1 MAVDIATLQLEIKT
15 NGAQKASD
23 VLAKLEAQSKK
34 TEGATTQMGNE
45 AQKVYE
51 KTRTAAER
59 YEREIAQLN
68 AMRKAGAISEDT
80 HKRAIK
86 QAGDEMDRA
95 KSKGTALGNSLRG
108 LGSVLGMVF
117 SVATAGQI
125 LAIADKM
132 NVMESQL
139 KSVTQAGD
147 SYKGVYSQL
156 LEIANRNQTAMGST
170 ADLYTKTA
178 RAMQP
183 LGATTSQLMSFT
195 DNLSRTMKA
204 AGLSAEDQSG
214 AILQLSQAMGSG
226 RLQGDEFRSIME
238 RAPTVMQALADSM
251 GVPIGQLKKLGSE
264 GAITS
269 DKIFSAFQT
278 LPESVKKIAVP
289 ASVSGS
295 WTVLTNN
302 IQDYIHRADKATGVT
317 GIFAGII
324 NTMANNLD
332 VIVPIIGV
340 GLVGALG
347 LMSIGLVNMTGEL
360 VLATAAQWGLNIAMG
375 ANPIGLIVLAI
386 GAAIAA
392 IVALIVK
399 WDAVKQAFD
408 DNPILNALFPI
419 IPIIRGIGDAFDYI
433 KPKAEDTFGAIGI
446 MADDFANMSI
456 WDDIANSADSTWEN
470 IKSSASSMW
479 DDLMSWGSNAID
491 AISSYIPSL
500 SDVWGVVWGNI
511 QNIAGAVGSALVGIL
526 GQDTVNAITA
536 GFTAMYSAVSSMLS
550 GLLSFANKVIS
561 YVSSAYSQAQTNS
574 AAANYGRQEG
584 FSGSAMGVSGVNS
597 QATMPK
603 TPSAGAM
610 PKLGGAGGGGKK
622 GGGGG
627 GKKGGGG
634 GGGSG
639 KNTAQQAIDDYKRM
653 IEDFENKIA
662 DVKGNTKEFSDF
674 GAKSIYTA
682 VEKFDAGITKLKEKL
697 KGMKP
702 EALSKAIADL
712 RAKANELDQAKMQE
726 SVAKFGFDIK
736 SKLDDMAYENTLIG
750 KTADEIDRMRYAR
763 ELDNQVL
770 RLSVG
775 MSPEYVAQLKVQ
787 ADVAKSRFDDIQAAK
802 DKIEAQEKGDWM
814 AGISKGFD
822 EWINKAS
829 DFAGIMQSSVG
840 STLDSIS
847 NAFGDLVTKG
857 KADFKS
863 LTASILSDLAK
874 IMMKKAIAGIGSSI
888 MGGLGF
894 SFMAKGGAYDNGIQA
909 FANGGTFT
917 NSIVDSPTLFK
928 FANGTGLMGEA
939 GAEAIMPLSRDSKGR
954 LGVTVNGGQ
963 QAGGGVTVTTVVNI
977 NQNGESDSKTT
988 TAGTNAQQGKQLGEM
1003 IRAVVMETI
1012 VTQKRNGGLFA

>member
-51 KTRTAAER
+51 KTRTSAGR

-68 AMRKAGAISEDT
+68 SMRKAGAISEET
-80 HKRAIK
+80 HARAMK
-86 QAGDEMDRA
+86 MASAEMQNA
-95 KSKGTALGNSLRG
+95 TNKGSTLGRMFTG
-108 LGSVLGMVF
+108 LGSIMGIVF

-125 LAIADKM
+125 LAVADKM

-147 SYKGVYSQL
+147 SYAGVYKQIL
-156 LEIANRNQTAMGST
+156 DIANRNQTAMGST

-183 LGATTSQLMSFT
+183 LGATTSQLMAFT

-269 DKIFSAFQT
+269 DKIFAAFQT

-347 LMSIGLVNMTGEL
+347 LMSIGLVNMTGGL

-408 DNPILNALFPI
+408 DNTILNALFPI

-479 DDLMSWGSNAID
+479 DDLMSWGYNAID

-536 GFTAMYSAVSSMLS
+536 GFAAMYSAVSSMLS

-597 QATMPK
+597 RATMPK

-622 GGGGG
+622 
-627 GKKGGGG
+627 GGG

-662 DVKGNTKEFSDF
+662 DIKGNTKEFSDF

-702 EALSKAIADL
+702 EALSKAISDL

-775 MSPEYVAQLKVQ
+775 MSPEYVAQLKAQ

-802 DKIEAQEKGDWM
+802 DKIEAQAKGDWM

-822 EWINKAS
+822 EWTNKAS

-874 IMMKKAIAGIGSSI
+874 IMMQKAIAGIGSSI

-963 QAGGGVTVTTVVNI
+963 QAGGGVNVTTVVNI

>member
-34 TEGATTQMGNE
+34 TEGATEQMGAS

-68 AMRKAGAISEDT
+68 SMRKAGAISEET
-80 HKRAIK
+80 HTRAMK
-86 QAGDEMDRA
+86 MASAEMQNATA
-95 KSKGTALGNSLRG
+95 KGSTLGRMFTG
-108 LGSVLGMVF
+108 LGSIMGIVF

-125 LAIADKM
+125 LAVADKM

-147 SYKGVYSQL
+147 SYAGVYKQI

-183 LGATTSQLMSFT
+183 LGATTSQLMAFT

-269 DKIFSAFQT
+269 DKIFKAFQT

-340 GLVGALG
+340 GLVGALAFMT
-347 LMSIGLVNMTGEL
+347 LGLVNMTGGL
-360 VLATAAQWGLNIAMG
+360 VAATAAQWGFNIALG

-419 IPIIRGIGDAFDYI
+419 VPIIRGIGDAFDYI

-491 AISSYIPSL
+491 TISSYIPSL

-511 QNIAGAVGSALVGIL
+511 QNIAGAVGSALVSIL

-536 GFTAMYSAVSSMLS
+536 GFTAMYNAVSSILS

-574 AAANYGRQEG
+574 AAANYGKQEG
-584 FSGSAMGVSGVNS
+584 YTQAGYSGKYSADPL
-597 QATMPK
+597 PK

-622 GGGGG
+622 GS
-627 GKKGGGG
+627 GG

-639 KNTAQQAIDDYKRM
+639 KNTAQQAVDYYKRM
-653 IEDFENKIA
+653 VEDFENKIA

-775 MSPEYVAQLKVQ
+775 MSPEYVAQLKAQ
-787 ADVAKSRFDDIQAAK
+787 ADAAKSRFDDIQAAK
-802 DKIEAQEKGDWM
+802 DKLEAQAKGDWM

-829 DFAGIMQSSVG
+829 DFSGIMQSSVG
-840 STLDSIS
+840 SALDSIS

-874 IMMKKAIAGIGSSI
+874 IMMQKAIAGIFGSI
-888 MGGLGF
+888 ADGLSF

-954 LGVTVNGGQ
+954 LGVTVNGGGK

-977 NQNGESDSKTT
+977 NQNGESDSKIT

-1003 IRAVVMETI
+1003 IKAVVMDTI
-1012 VTQKRNGGLFA
+1012 VTQKRQGGLLA

>member
-34 TEGATTQMGNE
+34 TEGATTQMGNK

-68 AMRKAGAISEDT
+68 AMRKAGAISESA

-95 KSKGTALGNSLRG
+95 KSKGAALGNSLRG

-117 SVATAGQI
+117 SVATVGQI

-147 SYKGVYSQL
+147 SYKGVYSQV

-269 DKIFSAFQT
+269 DKIFAAFQT

-295 WTVLTNN
+295 WTVLQNN
-302 IQDYIHRADKATGVT
+302 IDNYIHSADKSTGTSKIVAQ
-317 GIFAGII
+317 GIGF
-324 NTMANNLD
+324 MANHVDIIL
-332 VIVPIIGV
+332 PILGV
-340 GLVGALG
+340 GLVVALG
-347 LMSIGLVNMTGEL
+347 AATVAMIGFAA
-360 VLATAAQWGLNIAMG
+360 ATL
-375 ANPIGLIVLAI
+375 ANPITWIVVGIGVLIGLLVAIGFEVKRLLPYWKQTFNGMVESVKGVVDKIKQEWETLKASLSATIDGVKNAIVAKWEAMNSAI
-386 GAAIAA
+386 GAK
-392 IVALIVK
+392 VTALWNYVK
-399 WDAVKQAFD
+399 SQFTASGGNLAVMMVRIGVDVVTGFWNGLKSTWNSVTAWVTEKFNSVVSMAKQALD
-408 DNPILNALFPI
+408 SHSPS
-419 IPIIRGIGDAFDYI
+419 RKMI
-433 KPKAEDTFGAIGI
+433 KVGEDTMSGFQIGLENGSGSVMDTMNKIALQVAGVKFG
-446 MADDFANMSI
+446 
-456 WDDIANSADSTWEN
+456 N
-470 IKSSASSMW
+470 ITGA
-479 DDLMSWGSNAID
+479 GSQELKD
-491 AISSYIPSL
+491 AIKNEADPN
-500 SDVWGVVWGNI
+500 G
-511 QNIAGAVGSALVGIL
+511 
-526 GQDTVNAITA
+526 TA
-536 GFTAMYSAVSSMLS
+536 GFTRQNRQ
-550 GLLSFANKVIS
+550 GLI
-561 YVSSAYSQAQTNS
+561 
-574 AAANYGRQEG
+574 
-584 FSGSAMGVSGVNS
+584 
-597 QATMPK
+597 
-603 TPSAGAM
+603 
-610 PKLGGAGGGGKK
+610 
-622 GGGGG
+622 
-627 GKKGGGG
+627 
-634 GGGSG
+634 
-639 KNTAQQAIDDYKRM
+639 
-653 IEDFENKIA
+653 
-662 DVKGNTKEFSDF
+662 
-674 GAKSIYTA
+674 
-682 VEKFDAGITKLKEKL
+682 
-697 KGMKP
+697 
-702 EALSKAIADL
+702 
-712 RAKANELDQAKMQE
+712 
-726 SVAKFGFDIK
+726 
-736 SKLDDMAYENTLIG
+736 
-750 KTADEIDRMRYAR
+750 
-763 ELDNQVL
+763 
-770 RLSVG
+770 
-775 MSPEYVAQLKVQ
+775 
-787 ADVAKSRFDDIQAAK
+787 DIQARAGVNQFGI
-802 DKIEAQEKGDWM
+802 DNTSTISTMGQELALIGLTTQAAERLNFQRNLEAQIMQMRSTGASTQYITAMEQEAQRTMQSYDIIKQQQAQLEAQAKGDWM

-840 STLDSIS
+840 SALDSIS

-874 IMMKKAIAGIGSSI
+874 IMMQKAIAGIGSSI